1 MSFELKEVG
10 PVDNVK
16 SPKHY
21 KLEGLDI
28 ESKDVIKSLLGV
40 ENYIGWCW
48 GNVLKYLFRWKKK
61 NGLEDLK
68 KAREILDWIIELK
81 ESEHE

>member
-1 MSFELKEVG
+1 MSFELKEIG
-10 PVDNVK
+10 KIDNVK

-68 KAREILDWIIELK
+68 KASEILSWIIQLK
-81 ESEHE
+81 ESENE

>member
-1 MSFELKEVG
+1 MSFELKEIG
-10 PVDNVK
+10 KIDNVK

-21 KLEGLDI
+21 KFEGLDI

>member
-21 KLEGLDI
+21 RLEGLDI

-40 ENYIGWCW
+40 ESYIGWCW
-48 GNVLKYLFRWKKK
+48 GNVLKYLFR
-61 NGLEDLK
+61 
-68 KAREILDWIIELK
+68 
-81 ESEHE
+81 

>member
-1 MSFELKEVG
+1 MSFELKEIG
-10 PVDNVK
+10 KIDNVK

-48 GNVLKYLFRWKKK
+48 GQRFKIF
-61 NGLEDLK
+61 
-68 KAREILDWIIELK
+68 I
-81 ESEHE
+81 